1 MIAIP
6 LLLAGLTVSLSPQA
20 MVRGTEITLGEIAMI
35 SGGTPEEVALVSQV
49 HLGYAPAPGYSRLLQ
64 GGLIAQQVRK
74 ALPGEALLFMGS
86 TTCRVKPEV
95 IVISAKRI
103 RSVAREELDTILNRA
118 DAEITLTELLAAVTL
133 PAGNNP
139 QSIRLRASMRSA
151 SFSGGSGDGIWRVP
165 VELLVDGS
173 VYQTVWTQWTVE
185 MWEER
190 PVLLRDVAIGET
202 LAPHWVESRRV
213 RVRDAS
219 LTGVVPVN
227 ALSGFAARRNMR
239 AGEIVRRRD
248 VEPIVLVH
256 EGDTVQLQVR
266 RGAITARTRAKALE
280 DGRIGEQIEV
290 VTLDGGKHLSAT
302 VLGQDLVEVR
312 IGKGPARIR

>member
-103 RSVAREELDTILNRA
+103 RSAVTDSDGTIRYDREMKPGVSNLLAIQSAFSGRPIADIVADYQTAGAGYGALKTDTA
-118 DAEITLTELLAAVTL
+118 DALEAFVTPLRGRFDEFMSDRAELERILADGAEKARAV
-133 PAGNNP
+133 AG
-139 QSIRLRASMRSA
+139 
-151 SFSGGSGDGIWRVP
+151 P
-165 VELLVDGS
+165 VLS
-173 VYQTVWTQWTVE
+173 QVYQAVGFT
-185 MWEER
+185 
-190 PVLLRDVAIGET
+190 
-202 LAPHWVESRRV
+202 AP
-213 RVRDAS
+213 
-219 LTGVVPVN
+219 
-227 ALSGFAARRNMR
+227 
-239 AGEIVRRRD
+239 
-248 VEPIVLVH
+248 
-256 EGDTVQLQVR
+256 R
-266 RGAITARTRAKALE
+266 RG
-280 DGRIGEQIEV
+280 
-290 VTLDGGKHLSAT
+290 
-302 VLGQDLVEVR
+302 
-312 IGKGPARIR
+312 